1 MISLLTRD
9 LPIDGPRACVS
20 RPGPAFHGADVG
32 LGQIPFTGCARNSFD
47 VAWLGRADSLPAKT
61 INHRPHT
68 PRSMPHGQIPH
79 IIKPLVQQ
87 LVSMKR
93 RDITRRQPPQ
103 DAVDHLTPARA
114 DRAPS
119 IDADEETVIVEHGG
133 AHGPRAGTA
142 MPHRRTIHVGAI
154 SEIERH
160 RPDIAELGR
169 WSQRERSRITASSRS
184 ISRS

>member
-47 VAWLGRADSLPAKT
+47 VAWLGPADSLPAKT

-103 DAVDHLTPARA
+103 DAVDHLTPARG

-119 IDADEETVIVEHGG
+119 IRADAENVRRAHGG
-133 AHGPRAGTA
+133 ALQ
-142 MPHRRTIHVGAI
+142 VGAI
-154 SEIERH
+154 SKIERH
-160 RPDIAELGR
+160 RPDIAELGP